1 MPLISMMTF
10 VAYEIL
16 MYMHL
21 AMVHCSFRQGTFL
34 PPRWLSGKES
44 ACQCRRCRRHWFIS
58 WVGKLPW
65 RRKWQHSPVFLPGK
79 SHGQRSLAGYS
90 PQSCKEQDMTEH
102 ACQLGYI
109 QIQLRSPFNIQNINR
124 ANHTLLDSVFSI
136 ATETELLFT
145 SG

>member
-90 PQSCKEQDMTEH
+90 PQSCKELDMTERLTLSLSLL
-102 ACQLGYI
+102 C
-109 QIQLRSPFNIQNINR
+109 RSSRVKKDLEKIL
-124 ANHTLLDSVFSI
+124 ALLLIFPNW
-136 ATETELLFT
+136 
-145 SG
+145 